1 MKKDLKEKTLLV
13 LKPDAVKRGLV
24 GDIVQRVEK
33 MGFSIVAGKIMV
45 PSEELGIKHY
55 PDTDEWKQ
63 NVGARTIED
72 CEKYGIDLME
82 NMGTEDPI
90 EIGNLVKKWNVDY
103 LCSGPVFAFV
113 LEGYNA
119 VERLRS
125 LVGSTVPTKA
135 APGTIR
141 GDFSLDSAILAN
153 MNGRAISNLVHASG
167 TVEEAEYEI
176 NLWFKP
182 EELVKY

>member
-1 MKKDLKEKTLLV
+1 MEKDFKEKTLLV
-13 LKPDAVKRGLV
+13 LKPDAVQRGLV

-33 MGFSIVAGKIMV
+33 MGFKIVAAKLVMA
-45 PSEELGIKHY
+45 SEELGTKHY
-55 PDTDEWKQ
+55 PDTEEWKKA
-63 NVGARTIED
+63 VGARTIED

-113 LEGYNA
+113 LEGFNA
-119 VERLRS
+119 IERLRS

-135 APGTIR
+135 NPGTIR

-153 MNGRAISNLVHASG
+153 RNGRAISNLVHASG
-167 TVEEAEYEI
+167 NLEEAEYEI
-176 NLWFKP
+176 NLWFRP
-182 EELVKY
+182 EEIVG

>member
-1 MKKDLKEKTLLV
+1 MEKGNKEKTLLI
-13 LKPDAVKRGLV
+13 LKPDAVKRGIV
-24 GDIVQRVEK
+24 GDIIKRVEN
-33 MGFSIVAGKIMV
+33 MGFAVIAGKLV
-45 PSEELGIKHY
+45 NATEELGQKHY
-55 PDTDEWKQ
+55 PDTEEWKK
-63 NVGARTIED
+63 NVGLRTIDD
-72 CEKYGIDLME
+72 CEKYGIDLLE

-90 EIGNLVKKWNVDY
+90 EIGNMVKKWNVDY

-125 LVGSTVPTKA
+125 LVGHTVPTKA
-135 APGTIR
+135 VPGTIR

-167 TVEEAEYEI
+167 NVQEAEYEI
-176 NLWFKP
+176 GLWFKP
-182 EELVKY
+182 EEIVK

>member
-1 MKKDLKEKTLLV
+1 MKKDLKERTLLV
-13 LKPDAVKRGLV
+13 LKPDAVSRGLV
-24 GDIVQRVEK
+24 GDIIQRVEK
-33 MGFSIVAGKIMV
+33 MGFKVVAAKFLIA
-45 PSEELGIKHY
+45 SEELGSKHY
-55 PDTDEWKQ
+55 PDTEEWKR

-72 CEKYGIDLME
+72 CEKYGINLLE
-82 NMGTEDPI
+82 NMGTEDPV

-113 LEGYNA
+113 LEGFNG

-135 APGTIR
+135 NPGTIR

-167 TVEEAEYEI
+167 TVEEAQYEI

-182 EELVKY
+182 EEIVD

>member
-1 MKKDLKEKTLLV
+1 MQERTLLV
-13 LKPDAVKRGLV
+13 IKPDAVKRGLI
-24 GDIVQRVEK
+24 GEIIQRVEK
-33 MGFSIVAGKIMV
+33 MGFKIVASKLVQIDEKLGEAHY
-45 PSEELGIKHY
+45 PNSEE
-55 PDTDEWKQ
+55 WKK
-63 NVGARTIED
+63 NVGMRTIED
-72 CEKYGIDLME
+72 CEKYGIDLE
-82 NMGTEDPI
+82 KNMGTKDPV

-125 LVGSTVPTKA
+125 LVGHTVPAKA

-153 MNGRAISNLVHASG
+153 MNKRSIMNLVHASG
-167 TVEEAEYEI
+167 TVDEARGEIDLWFRPEDFVEYE
-176 NLWFKP
+176 
-182 EELVKY
+182 

>member
-1 MKKDLKEKTLLV
+1 MEKGTKEKTLLV
-13 LKPDAVKRGLV
+13 LKPDAVRRGIV
-24 GDIVQRVEK
+24 GEIVKRVED
-33 MGFSIVAGKIMV
+33 MGFEIIGAKLVNVDEA
-45 PSEELGIKHY
+45 LGHKHY
-55 PDTDEWKQ
+55 PDTEEWKK
-63 NVGARTIED
+63 NVGARTISD
-72 CEKYGIDLME
+72 CEKYGIDLLE

-90 EIGNLVKKWNVDY
+90 EIGNMVKKWNVDY
-103 LCSGPVFAFV
+103 LCSGPVFALV

-125 LVGSTVPTKA
+125 LVGHTVPTKA

-167 TVEEAEYEI
+167 TSEEAEYEI
-176 NLWFKP
+176 GLWFKP
-182 EELVKY
+182 EEIL

>member
-1 MKKDLKEKTLLV
+1 MEKGIKEKTLLV
-13 LKPDAVKRGLV
+13 LKPDAVKRGIV
-24 GDIVQRVEK
+24 GDIINRVEN
-33 MGFSIVAGKIMV
+33 MGFDIIGAKLVNA
-45 PSEELGIKHY
+45 SEDLGQKHY
-55 PDTDEWKQ
+55 PDTDEWKK
-63 NVGARTIED
+63 NVGARTISD
-72 CEKYGIDLME
+72 CEKYGIDLLE

-90 EIGNLVKKWNVDY
+90 EIGNMVKKWNVDY

-125 LVGSTVPTKA
+125 LVGHTVPTKA

-167 TVEEAEYEI
+167 SVEEAEYEI
-176 NLWFKP
+176 DLWFIP
-182 EELVKY
+182 EEILK

>member
-13 LKPDAVKRGLV
+13 LKPDAVKRNLV
-24 GDIVQRVEK
+24 GEIVKRVEN
-33 MGFSIVAGKIMV
+33 MGFEIVAAKLV
-45 PSEELGIKHY
+45 TASRELGDKHY
-55 PDTDEWKQ
+55 PATDEWKR
-63 NVGARTIED
+63 NVGARTVED

-82 NMGTEDPI
+82 NMGTEDPV
-90 EIGNLVKKWNVDY
+90 EIGNLVKKWNIDY

-135 APGTIR
+135 TPGTIR

-153 MNGRAISNLVHASG
+153 RNGRAISNLVHASG

-182 EELVKY
+182 EELVEY